1 MKRKWAAVLAT
12 VLAAVLVLQAA
23 PAAAADGDSVS
34 DYGENAQYTMYV
46 SVSGSDQTGNGT
58 QASPWKTIS
67 HALSMSKTGDTVC
80 LCAGTYDIAEPIE
93 LPPGVSLEG
102 TGEETVLTSSTL
114 TAEMGGQNAILRLV
128 SETGENGAKTDGN
141 QHVSH
146 IRFDGAGTAT
156 QAIEIQNRNN
166 VAVHDCVIVNFVH
179 VGVGWRA
186 TDLGDGTPPAEYVTG
201 GRFYN
206 NYMKDNSFYGPDAWG
221 SIYGRGAL
229 FCGGL
234 KDFEIYGNTIIEDC
248 RTGIGG
254 VRGVPVKFWYYTG
267 WMLGCKIHDN
277 VIKRLGSTTFSTD
290 EVSWAFAIESAY
302 HSGMEIFDNE
312 FVGAVDLNA
321 SLCGTYDGVEYEYAT
336 WMHDNVFG
344 ADPDPKEAYDNATYE
359 ETAIILE
366 WRTEKT
372 LIERNMISGYNQAL
386 YFNVREGVYDFT
398 FRNNECTKLGGNAG
412 SMLRMD
418 GHGADMR
425 VENFTLTDNLFEGDP
440 DAMSGFG
447 IIVSQVMGTWS
458 GKDIRIAGNAVG
470 NTLFNWLVIDG
481 YTSIDG
487 LTVQD
492 NAYHDAGGEYKLRA
506 ENDVSGYVFSGNE
519 EAGVD
524 QWLVKRL
531 GK

>member
-1 MKRKWAAVLAT
+1 
-12 VLAAVLVLQAA
+12 
-23 PAAAADGDSVS
+23 
-34 DYGENAQYTMYV
+34 
-46 SVSGSDQTGNGT
+46 
-58 QASPWKTIS
+58 
-67 HALSMSKTGDTVC
+67 
-80 LCAGTYDIAEPIE
+80 
-93 LPPGVSLEG
+93 
-102 TGEETVLTSSTL
+102 
-114 TAEMGGQNAILRLV
+114 
-128 SETGENGAKTDGN
+128 
-141 QHVSH
+141 
-146 IRFDGAGTAT
+146 
-156 QAIEIQNRNN
+156 
-166 VAVHDCVIVNFVH
+166 
-179 VGVGWRA
+179 
-186 TDLGDGTPPAEYVTG
+186 
-201 GRFYN
+201 
-206 NYMKDNSFYGPDAWG
+206 
-221 SIYGRGAL
+221 
-229 FCGGL
+229 
-234 KDFEIYGNTIIEDC
+234 
-248 RTGIGG
+248 
-254 VRGVPVKFWYYTG
+254 
-267 WMLGCKIHDN
+267 
-277 VIKRLGSTTFSTD
+277 
-290 EVSWAFAIESAY
+290 
-302 HSGMEIFDNE
+302 
-312 FVGAVDLNA
+312 
-321 SLCGTYDGVEYEYAT
+321 
-336 WMHDNVFG
+336 MHDNVFG